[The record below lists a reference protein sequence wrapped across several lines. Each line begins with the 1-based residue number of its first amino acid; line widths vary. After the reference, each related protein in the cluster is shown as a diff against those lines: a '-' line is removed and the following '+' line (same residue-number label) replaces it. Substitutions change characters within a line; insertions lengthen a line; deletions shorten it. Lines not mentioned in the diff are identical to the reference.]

1 MGIPFPDVSLIHT
14 IVHWLWSTDS
24 LEIMTL
30 MDGSL
35 GASTQTFTFASKMV
49 LCASLCESERACA
62 EDWGWTQNHRFY
74 DPYVAIH
81 LSFEAY
87 FIAGYLHIT
96 LFSKES
102 RGLWLTSTR
111 YSKALAA
118 ADGFVSLNS
127 NFWISKA
134 LENQN

>member
-1 MGIPFPDVSLIHT
+1 MGFLEFFFMVCMYLRILSLKTIYGYIPFPDVSLIHT

-49 LCASLCESERACA
+49 LCASLCEFERACA

-111 YSKALAA
+111 YS
-118 ADGFVSLNS
+118 
-127 NFWISKA
+127 
-134 LENQN
+134 